1 MLQSIHDRSQGWII
15 WIIFGLLILTF
26 ALWGV
31 QSYLGINEQPAVAV
45 VDDIKITQNQY
56 QRALQDQRQRFQS
69 MLGSRYDPKLFD
81 TPAVR
86 RNIAEQLVSEAVVN
100 EFMINSGMRIGDRQ
114 VGEYII
120 SIPQFQKDGKF
131 SEALFQTYLRSQGQS
146 QDLFLSRLGNDMMHT
161 QLSQGIAG
169 SGIRT
174 KLEADSEA
182 RLLGQK
188 RDIGYM
194 VFDYNTYLKGVKVA
208 DKEVEEYYQA
218 NPQQFMTNE
227 QVAVEYIN
235 LSVKKL
241 ADQIH
246 VTDKEVRD
254 YFEQNKAQYV
264 APEQRRAS
272 HILIQVPKNAD
283 AKTEKS
289 AHAKAE
295 DILKKIRSGAA
306 FSSMAKKYSQD
317 VGSAKQGGDLGYF
330 VPGTMTKSF
339 DDKVFSMKKGQ
350 VSDLVKTEFGYH
362 IIKLT
367 DIKREEKSFKQVK
380 SQVTEEYKKREAEK
394 QYYDLS
400 EKLANIAYESPDSV
414 QAAAD
419 ETGLKV
425 ETSGLFD
432 RKTAK
437 GVLANPKLLEQI
449 FNPDVINAQE
459 NEVVELD
466 PEHMAIVRV
475 KDHIPAKVKALE
487 KVSKNIVSL
496 LKADK
501 AKQEAKQLAD
511 KALAEIQNGK
521 SAARVAA
528 SSGLKWHAK
537 KMLARHDTAK
547 TNAAILNKAFTL
559 PKSEKPVAGIATQA
573 NGNVAIVVV
582 DKVVEGDTKDAD
594 KLQANKRA
602 RQQDGQL
609 AYNQFVEF
617 LKDQADI
624 TRHFDLLK

>member
-31 QSYLGINEQPAVAV
+31 QSYLGVNEQPSVAV

-56 QRALQDQRQRFQS
+56 QRALQDQRQRFQA
-69 MLGSRYDPKLFD
+69 MLGANYDPKLFD

-86 RNIAEQLVSEAVVN
+86 RNIAEQLIEEAVVN

-114 VGEYII
+114 IGEYIV

-131 SEALFQTYLRSQGQS
+131 SETLFQTYLRSQGQS
-146 QDLFLSRLGNDMMHT
+146 QDQFLSRLGNDMMHT
-161 QLSQGIAG
+161 QLSRGIAG
-169 SGIRT
+169 SGLRT
-174 KLEADSEA
+174 KSEADYEA

-194 VFDYNTYLKGVKVA
+194 VFDYNSYLKGMKVS
-208 DKEVEEYYQA
+208 DKEVQDFYQA
-218 NPQQFMTNE
+218 NPQQFMTE
-227 QVAVEYIN
+227 EKVAVEYIE

-241 ADQIH
+241 AEQIH

-272 HILIQVPKNAD
+272 HILIEVPKNAD
-283 AKTEKS
+283 AKADK
-289 AHAKAE
+289 AARAKAE
-295 DILKKIRSGAA
+295 DILKKIRGGADFA
-306 FSSMAKKYSQD
+306 SMAKKYSQD
-317 VGSAKQGGDLGYF
+317 TGSAKQGGDLGYF
-330 VPGTMTKSF
+330 VPGTMTKAF

-367 DIKREEKSFKQVK
+367 DIKHEDKSFSQVK
-380 SQVTEEYKKREAEK
+380 NQVTEEYKKREAEK

-414 QAAAD
+414 QPAAD

-425 ETSGLFD
+425 QTSDLFD
-432 RKTAK
+432 RKSAK
-437 GVLANPKLLEQI
+437 GVLANPKVLEQV
-449 FNPDVINAQE
+449 FNPDVINARE
-459 NEVVELD
+459 NEVVELGS
-466 PEHMAIVRV
+466 EHMAIVRV
-475 KDHIPAKVKALE
+475 KDHTPAKVKPLAQ
-487 KVSKNIVSL
+487 VSSEIIRL

-501 AKQEAKQLAD
+501 ARAEAKKRAD
-511 KALAEIQNGK
+511 QALAEINAGK
-521 SAARVAA
+521 SATKLAA
-528 SSGLKWHAK
+528 ASGLKWHAESL
-537 KMLARHDTAK
+537 MGRHDTAK
-547 TNAAILNKAFTL
+547 ANTEILNKAFTM
-559 PKSEKPVAGIATQA
+559 PKSDKPVAGIATLA
-573 NGNVAIVVV
+573 NGNVAVVVV
-582 DKVVEGDTKDAD
+582 DKVVEGDTKGAENP
-594 KLQANKRA
+594 QVNKRA
-602 RQQDGQL
+602 MQQEGQL

-624 TRHFDLLK
+624 TRHFDTLK